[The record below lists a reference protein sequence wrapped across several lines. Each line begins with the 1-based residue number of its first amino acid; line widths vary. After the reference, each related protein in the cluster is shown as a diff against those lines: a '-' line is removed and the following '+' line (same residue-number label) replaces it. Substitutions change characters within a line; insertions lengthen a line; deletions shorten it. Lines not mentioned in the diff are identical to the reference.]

1 VRDIVK
7 TKNPCPTW
15 EAQLIERASAGDK
28 VAFESIVDLYR
39 PALYNIAKRMLRN
52 SEDANDAVQETFIK
66 ALRSLPDFDSK
77 RPIKPWLS
85 RICSNCC
92 VDILRERKRNA
103 DSLTPYEFKLEG
115 REMGLAE
122 HAENALTRDH
132 VMTALKRL
140 PRKYRDILLMRHY
153 NDMDVMEI
161 ATALNAPEG
170 TVKSWLFRA
179 RALLKQSLA
188 TANAI

>member
-1 VRDIVK
+1 MK

-103 DSLTPYEFKLEG
+103 DSLTPYEFKLES

>member
-1 VRDIVK
+1 MRDIVK

-103 DSLTPYEFKLEG
+103 DSLTPYEFKLES

>member
-1 VRDIVK
+1 MRDIVK

>member
-103 DSLTPYEFKLEG
+103 DSLTPYEFKLES

>member
-1 VRDIVK
+1 MK

-103 DSLTPYEFKLEG
+103 DSLTPYEFKLES

-140 PRKYRDILLMRHY
+140 PRKYRNILLMRHY

-188 TANAI
+188 TAKAI